1 MLKKLA
7 TVFGVIAVAALVVS
21 LPSFGTRASG
31 EIAINEMN
39 FPDKY
44 LRKDLT
50 EKFGDSLDENEI
62 AGTTFLSVGRNGT
75 IRDITGLDIF
85 TSLEGLDIVYG
96 NLTKPDF
103 KKFTKLK
110 TLEISLAEI
119 DSLDLSGMTTLTELK
134 AYNRPIGNIDLTNCT
149 SLKYIYLYK
158 VSSSDVTPSI
168 KLKGCTAIKILQ
180 IEESNIN
187 GLDLTDLKNLETLY
201 CTNNKLL
208 TQIDLSNNKK
218 LKFINLAGC
227 NLSEIDLSQNTKVES
242 LFLTDNNIKS
252 LTLECPALYRLECGA
267 KKLQNNVLQAL
278 DISKC
283 PQIDNLSCKRC
294 LIDKIY
300 APKPKDKLNYLDLE
314 GTDAE
319 WVVCIEVVYSIESIS
334 WIGDEKNG
342 YTGAQVVYRRTI
354 IPGNESNYM
363 MYPCDISSTKVIAPT
378 CTEKGYT
385 IYNAYIPASKTP
397 DGKEFKASTK
407 GKYTDAKGHSWG
419 KWTVSKKGSADVAGL
434 ETRTCSACKKQEKR
448 NSTPACVICGNTL
461 TLNKI
466 LDGTSKWVSSDKK
479 IATVDSSGKITGK
492 MAGTV
497 TITETAG
504 SKKSTVKVTVLYK
517 DVTDPDSFWF
527 TPTYVLT
534 DKGIVKG
541 YDNQTRFKPSYKC
554 TRGQMVTFIWRL
566 AGQPEPKSK
575 KCKFTDVKETDYFY
589 KACIWGNEKGIVEG
603 YKNGTFGPGIICA
616 RRHAVTFLWRYAG
629 KPDPKSTKTTKFT
642 DISSKD
648 YFYKATL
655 WASEKKILEGYDDN
669 TFRPNGVCLRRQMVT
684 FLYKF
689 DKYVNQG
696 K

>member
-7 TVFGVIAVAALVVS
+7 TVFGVIALAALVVN
-21 LPSFGTRASG
+21 LPSYGTRAATG
-31 EIAINEMN
+31 IAINEAN
-39 FPDKY
+39 FPDEG
-44 LRKDLT
+44 LRSFLT
-50 EKFGDSLDENEI
+50 RKFGDILEEDEI
-62 AGTTFLSVGRNGT
+62 ADTTYLYMSDLPY
-75 IRDITGLDIF
+75 IRDITGLEKF
-85 TSLEGLDIVYG
+85 TSLEELKILYSD
-96 NLTKPDF
+96 LTNPDL
-103 KKFTKLK
+103 KKLK
-110 TLEISLAEI
+110 KLKKLDLHDSNIE
-119 DSLDLSGMTTLTELK
+119 SLDLSGMTSLTDLSLSYSHK
-134 AYNRPIGNIDLTNCT
+134 CKIDLTNCT
-149 SLKYIYLYK
+149 SLDYVHLYSYK
-158 VSSSDVTPSI
+158 NSEPTTLT
-168 KLKGCTAIKILQ
+168 LKGCSAVTRLETNGCN
-180 IEESNIN
+180 IEK
-187 GLDLTDLKNLETLY
+187 LDLTDLKAL
-201 CTNNKLL
+201 KS
-208 TQIDLSNNKK
+208 LSC
-218 LKFINLAGC
+218 INDPLMT
-227 NLSEIDLSQNTKVES
+227 EIDLSQNKKLTFIDLSGCNLTNIDLSKNTKVES

-252 LTLECPALYRLECGA
+252 LTLECPELLRLQCGA
-267 KKLQNNVLQAL
+267 ETLHNNVLQAL

-283 PQIDNLSCKRC
+283 PKIERLSCKYC
-294 LIDKIY
+294 SIDTIY
-300 APKPKDKLNYLDLE
+300 APKPKDDLYDLDLT

-319 WVVCIEVVYSIESIS
+319 WKVVIQIEVTFERSS

-342 YTGAQVVYRRTI
+342 YTGIEVVYRYTTVGI
-354 IPGNESNYM
+354 SSVVAGKVY
-363 MYPCDISSTKVIAPT
+363 DISSTKVIAPA

-385 IYNAYIPASKTP
+385 FYTVVIPASKAP
-397 DGKEFKASTK
+397 DGKEFSASTK

-448 NSTPACVICGNTL
+448 NSTPAYVVCGNTL

-466 LDGTSKWVSSDKK
+466 LDGTSKWKSSNKN
-479 IATVDSSGKITGK
+479 IASVDSSGKITGK
-492 MAGTV
+492 MAGTI

-504 SKKSTVKVTVLYK
+504 SKTSTTKVTVLYK
-517 DVTDPDSFWF
+517 DVTDPNDFWF
-527 TPTYVLT
+527 TPTNVLS

-575 KCKFTDVKETDYFY
+575 KCKFSDVKETDYFY

-603 YKNGTFGPGIICA
+603 YKDGKFRPGTACA

-629 KPDPKSTKTTKFT
+629 KPDPKSKNNKF
-642 DISSKD
+642 DDVKPEN

-669 TFRPNGVCLRRQMVT
+669 TFRPNGICLRRQMVT

>member
-31 EIAINEMN
+31 EIAINETN

-75 IRDITGLDIF
+75 IRDITGLEIF
-85 TSLEGLDIVYG
+85 TSLEGLDIGYG
-96 NLTKPDF
+96 KLTEPDF
-103 KKFTKLK
+103 KKFKKLK

-134 AYNRPIGNIDLTNCT
+134 AYNRAIGKIDLTNCT
-149 SLKYIYLYK
+149 SLNYVYLYK

-168 KLKGCTAIKILQ
+168 KLKGCTALTKLD
-180 IEESNIN
+180 IEESQIK
-187 GLDLTDLKNLETLY
+187 GVDLTDLKNLETLY
-201 CTNNKLL
+201 CTYNKLL

-218 LKFINLAGC
+218 LTFINLAGC
-227 NLSEIDLSQNTKVES
+227 SLTNIDLSKNTKVES

-252 LTLECPALYRLECGA
+252 LTLECPNLYRLECGA
-267 KKLQNNVLQAL
+267 KDLHNNVLQAL

-283 PQIDNLSCKRC
+283 PKIERLSCKYC
-294 LIDKIY
+294 SIDTIY
-300 APKPKDKLNYLDLE
+300 APKPKDDLYDLDLT

-319 WVVCIEVVYSIESIS
+319 WKVVIQIEVTFERSS

-342 YTGAQVVYRRTI
+342 YTGIKVVYRYTTVGI
-354 IPGNESNYM
+354 SSVVSEKVY
-363 MYPCDISSTKVIAPT
+363 DISSTKVVAPT

-385 IYNAYIPASKTP
+385 VYTVVIPASEAP
-397 DGKEFKASTK
+397 DKKEFKASTK

-419 KWTVSKKGSADVAGL
+419 KWTVSKKGSAAVAGL

-448 NSTPACVICGNTL
+448 NSTPAYVICGNTL

-466 LDGTSKWVSSDKK
+466 LEGTSKWVSSDKK

-504 SKKSTVKVTVLYK
+504 SKTSTVKVTVLYK

-527 TPTYVLT
+527 TPAYVLT

-541 YDNQTRFKPSYKC
+541 YDKQTRFKPSYKC

-575 KCKFTDVKETDYFY
+575 KCKFSDVKETDYFY

-629 KPDPKSTKTTKFT
+629 KPDPKSTKSTKFT